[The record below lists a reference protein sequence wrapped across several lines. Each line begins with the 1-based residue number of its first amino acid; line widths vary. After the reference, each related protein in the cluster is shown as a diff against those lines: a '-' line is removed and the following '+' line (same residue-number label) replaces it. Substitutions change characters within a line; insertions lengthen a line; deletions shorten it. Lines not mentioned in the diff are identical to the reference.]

1 MIEPDGSSAAMI
13 RRMKSV
19 HLAIAAFLLLV
30 PVVARGNAGE
40 FGSLTPQEV
49 SAKLKQKNV
58 YVFDNNSKDVFVAA
72 HVPGAKW
79 LHPSEYEAKELPA
92 DKSATLIF
100 YCHNEH

>member
-1 MIEPDGSSAAMI
+1 
-13 RRMKSV
+13 MKT
-19 HLAIAAFLLLV
+19 IAAAIFLALLAV
-30 PVVARGNAGE
+30 PLVARAGDA

-49 SAKLKQKNV
+49 AAKLKQKNV
-58 YVFDNNSKDVFVAA
+58 YVFDNNAPEVYKDA

-79 LHPSEYEAKELPA
+79 LHPSEYDPKSLPA

>member
-1 MIEPDGSSAAMI
+1 
-13 RRMKSV
+13 MKTLS
-19 HLAIAAFLLLV
+19 AFLFSLVMLV
-30 PVVARGNAGE
+30 PFVARGSGDA

-49 SAKLKQKNV
+49 FAKLKQKNV
-58 YVFDNNSKDVFVAA
+58 YVFDNNAPEVFKDA

-79 LHPSEYEAKELPA
+79 LHPSEYDAKSLPA

>member
-1 MIEPDGSSAAMI
+1 MKTLSA
-13 RRMKSV
+13 V
-19 HLAIAAFLLLV
+19 VLAILV
-30 PVVARGNAGE
+30 GVPLVARGSDEG

-58 YVFDNNSKDVFVAA
+58 YVFDNNAPEVYAEA

-79 LHPSEYEAKELPA
+79 LHPSEYNARSLPA

>member
-1 MIEPDGSSAAMI
+1 MKTLSAAVF
-13 RRMKSV
+13 S
-19 HLAIAAFLLLV
+19 FLLLV
-30 PVVARGNAGE
+30 PFVARGSSEG

-49 SAKLKQKNV
+49 FAKLKQKNV
-58 YVFDNNSKDVFVAA
+58 YVFDNNAPEMFKDA

-79 LHPSEYEAKELPA
+79 LHPSEYDPKSLPA